1 MRLLND
7 QSRCLGSLEESGIYR
22 ICDRRQTCAR
32 YVQRNAGGE
41 RTPITNMICRDGID
55 LYIQEEN
62 NGER

>member
-7 QSRCLGSLEESGIYR
+7 VSRCLGSLQESGIYR

-41 RTPITNMICRDGID
+41 RTPITNMICWGEVD
-55 LYIQEEN
+55 LFIEERSN
-62 NGER
+62 DR